1 MKQIAEDKKREYRI
15 SMEAIVDA
23 YGPEEQALGWY
34 YYLEDKIT
42 LPFTARCSEER
53 QISPLKKS
61 EQVTVTGMSPEDDCM
76 REIFVQIEWQ
86 GRSLGIPL
94 SQIESM
100 KADKMTKEAIAD
112 WHYWVGRGYQL
123 C

>member
-112 WHYWVGRGYQL
+112 WH
-123 C
+123 